1 MTGDWWP
8 GSWLVGVAPL
18 GPALK
23 TGIPPPPISVSV
35 DSARVMGSMFVSVE
49 SRGVKVPL
57 E

>member
-1 MTGDWWP
+1 VAGRGGAAGTGTED
-8 GSWLVGVAPL
+8 GY
-18 GPALK
+18 
-23 TGIPPPPISVSV
+23 PPPPISVSV